1 MTTGEA
7 VALILA
13 LGGAGGGG
21 SKTETVSGSTPTITA
36 AANTLYICG
45 EVSTLSF
52 TPAASGISEVIFES
66 GSTPTVLT
74 VPGTVMLPDWFDATS
89 LEADT
94 IYDISVVNG
103 VYGGVMTWAS
113 T

>member
-74 VPGTVMLPDWFDATS
+74 VPNTVVWPDWFDPTS

-94 IYDISVVNG
+94 IYELSVADG
-103 VYGGVMTWAS
+103 VYGVVCTWQA
-113 T
+113 

>member
-13 LGGAGGGG
+13 LGGAGGG
-21 SKTETVSGSTPTITA
+21 SKTETVSGSTPTIA
-36 AANTLYICG
+36 ANANTLYICG

-74 VPGTVMLPDWFDATS
+74 VPGTVVWPSWFDPTS

-94 IYDISVVNG
+94 IYELSVADG
-103 VYGGVMTWAS
+103 VYGVVCTWQA
-113 T
+113 